1 MKPLTH
7 RASTIVSP
15 FNPQKAVSID
25 EFIEGEKQHI
35 TSKSLLKLIDLIPN
49 LRAKMETE
57 QARAHYD
64 LIQGVEILIQILQS
78 SDVSKSSDPLP
89 PHLAEAG
96 VAAYYILKGVDII
109 PDSIPEIGLTD
120 DARILARV
128 FERNS
133 SLRDYRVAEALKA

>member
-1 MKPLTH
+1 MKPITH
-7 RASTIVSP
+7 RASIIVSP

-25 EFIEGEKQHI
+25 EFIDAESAAL
-35 TSKSLLKLIDLIPN
+35 TSKSLIKLIDLIPN

-64 LIQGVEILIQILQS
+64 LIQGVEILISILQS
-78 SDVSKSSDPLP
+78 NEVTKCSDPLP
-89 PHLAEAG
+89 THLAEAG

-133 SLRDYRVAEALKA
+133 SLRDYRVAEALKT

>member
-7 RASTIVSP
+7 RASIIVSP
-15 FNPQKAVSID
+15 LNPQKAVSID
-25 EFIEGEKQHI
+25 EFIETERATF
-35 TSKSLLKLIDLIPN
+35 TSKSLIKLVELIPN

-64 LIQGVEILIQILQS
+64 LIQGVETLICILQS
-78 SDVSKSSDPLP
+78 PDVSRSTDPLP
-89 PHLAEAG
+89 VHLAEAG
-96 VAAYYILKGVDII
+96 VAAYYILKGADII

-128 FERNS
+128 FERNAN
-133 SLRDYRVAEALKA
+133 LREYSMRAALKA

>member
-7 RASTIVSP
+7 RTSIIVSP
-15 FNPQKAVSID
+15 FHPQKAVSID
-25 EFIEGEKQHI
+25 EFIDAERVSL
-35 TSKSLLKLIDLIPN
+35 TSKSLIKLIDLIPN

-57 QARAHYD
+57 QAMAHYD
-64 LIQGVEILIQILQS
+64 LIQGVEILISILQS
-78 SDVSKSSDPLP
+78 NEVTKCSDPLP

-96 VAAYYILKGVDII
+96 VAAYYILKGVDFI

-133 SLRDYRVAEALKA
+133 SLRDYRFAEALKA

>member
-7 RASTIVSP
+7 RASIIVSP

-25 EFIEGEKQHI
+25 EFIDTERVSV
-35 TSKSLLKLIDLIPN
+35 TSKSLIKLIDLIPN

-64 LIQGVEILIQILQS
+64 LIQGVEILISILQS
-78 SDVSKSSDPLP
+78 TEVTKSSDPLP

-133 SLRDYRVAEALKA
+133 SLREYRLAEALKE

>member
-7 RASTIVSP
+7 RTSIIVSP
-15 FNPQKAVSID
+15 LNPQKAISID
-25 EFIEGEKQHI
+25 EFIETERSTI
-35 TSKSLLKLIDLIPN
+35 TVKSLNKLVDLIPN

-57 QARAHYD
+57 QARVHYD
-64 LIQGVEILIQILQS
+64 LIQGVETLICILHS
-78 SDVSKSSDPLP
+78 HDVSCSTDPLP
-89 PHLAEAG
+89 VHLAEAG
-96 VAAYYILKGVDII
+96 VAAYYILKGADII

-133 SLRDYRVAEALKA
+133 CLRHFQEAGALKV

>member
-7 RASTIVSP
+7 RASIIVSP

-25 EFIEGEKQHI
+25 EFIDTEKVSV
-35 TSKSLLKLIDLIPN
+35 TSKSLIKLIDLIPN

-57 QARAHYD
+57 QAKAHYD
-64 LIQGVEILIQILQS
+64 LIQGVETLIGILQS
-78 SDVSKSSDPLP
+78 AEVTSCADPLP

-133 SLRDYRVAEALKA
+133 SLREYRIAEALKA

>member
-7 RASTIVSP
+7 RTSIIVSP

-25 EFIEGEKQHI
+25 EFIDTEKVSV
-35 TSKSLLKLIDLIPN
+35 TSKSLIKLIDLIPN

-64 LIQGVEILIQILQS
+64 LIQGVEILISILQS
-78 SDVSKSSDPLP
+78 AEVTKSSDPLP

-133 SLRDYRVAEALKA
+133 SLREYRLAEALKE